1 MFCATLVE
9 ERSDVSRPDYWLNE
23 LGALIGAGRRS
34 AAGISISDS
43 NALTISAVWA
53 AVNVISSAIAS
64 LPFRVMEE
72 KDQGGLQVA
81 QTHPA
86 HRLLYSQPNEYM
98 TPYTLKETLIAHCLL
113 RGNAYARTVWDGAG
127 RPAAIYPLLPHEV
140 NPIRRGGRLL
150 YEVTTE
156 TFNETF
162 ESEEIIHVKGL
173 GYDGLKGYSV
183 VAHARDSMGLSKA
196 AEQYGSKHFS
206 NGGTM
211 TGVLETASKMTAE
224 AAQKMGE
231 WFDRMYSGLSAE
243 QRTVVLGPGTKYNR
257 VGIPPD
263 ESQFLET
270 RNFQLSD
277 IARWFNIPPH
287 LIGDLSRA
295 TFSNIEAQNL
305 SFLTLTLMPW
315 IVRLEE
321 EFTTKLIGPGRK
333 FHCDIDEQSLRRG
346 DLAAQTTY
354 YNAGVQGGW
363 LTYNEVRA
371 QQGLPPIKGGDIPQ
385 RPLNMTPV
393 TAAPTTKSQ
402 ADEPEDD
409 EPADRSRT
417 IGIDQIRPVIID
429 ALHRMARKEA
439 KIRERHSGPKL
450 IETLRFHQADIAE
463 SITPALQMLERED
476 RADQIAEL
484 IMRSHDQSF
493 KLGECLE
500 SDIKIFTDGIQ

>member
-23 LGALIGAGRRS
+23 LGALLGAGRRS
-34 AAGISISDS
+34 AAGISITDS

-64 LPFRVMEE
+64 LPFRVLEE
-72 KDQGGLQVA
+72 TEKGLQVA
-81 QTHPA
+81 TTHPA

-113 RGNAYARTVWDGAG
+113 RGNGYARTIWDGAG
-127 RPAAIYPLLPHEV
+127 RPAAIYLLLPHEV
-140 NPIRRGGRLL
+140 QPLRRGERLF

-156 TFNETF
+156 SFHETY
-162 ESEEIIHVKGL
+162 EAEEIIHVKGL
-173 GYDGLKGYSV
+173 GYDGLQGYSV
-183 VAHARDSMGLSKA
+183 VSHARDSMGLSKA

-211 TGVLETASKMTAE
+211 TGVLETASKMTPE

-243 QRTVVLGPGTKYNR
+243 QRTVVLGPGTKYSR

-371 QQGLPPIKGGDIPQ
+371 QQGLPPIPGGDIPQ

-393 TAAPTTKSQ
+393 TGAPTPPKAQ
-402 ADEPEDD
+402 EPPEDQ
-409 EPADRSRT
+409 PADRAKPIT
-417 IGIDQIRPVIID
+417 VEQIKPVLREAI
-429 ALHRMARKEA
+429 ARMMRKES
-439 KIRERHSGPKL
+439 KIRNRHQGEKL
-450 IETLRFHQADIAE
+450 ASALAE
-463 SITPALQMLERED
+463 HRSDVAEAIMPSLQMLNVPAA
-476 RADQIAEL
+476 RAAAISES
-484 IMRSHDQSF
+484 IMRAHAAAFTEGESQIDHDV
-493 KLGECLE
+493 E
-500 SDIKIFTDGIQ
+500 IFTDGIQ